1 MIEQGNKMHLP
12 KVDDLFT
19 TQKERDES
27 KLEKVLNVS
36 LLEIDDFP
44 NHPFKV
50 AENEELLNLATSIKE
65 NGMLVPTL
73 VRMKENGRYEMVSGH
88 RRKKACEIIGLK
100 EIPCIVK
107 KLTDDEATIIM
118 VDSNMYREKIL
129 PSERAFA
136 YKMKLEAVRHQG
148 KRNDLTLRP
157 LVEKLNSAD
166 IIGQDFGDSGRQVQR
181 YIRLTELIPELLQL
195 VDNEMLGNIPHM
207 ALRPAVEISYL
218 DKNEQVMLLD
228 YIECNEV
235 TPSLSQAIQLKTLSK
250 KKRLSFDDIE
260 NMLSV
265 EKPNQLPKLKIDI
278 NRLKNVLPRTLVS
291 NKEKEEFVIKAVE
304 YYCKK
309 QKEKQSER

>member
-235 TPSLSQAIQLKTLSK
+235 TPSLSQAIQLKTLSR